1 LPHNGWLKNYNY
13 AERLLWQNPEAVLAQ
28 IGFGTGNVMVDV
40 GCGDGFFSIPAARIT
55 GPSGLIHA
63 LDSSP
68 EAIEILQTRAKE
80 AGISNIQTTVGDAEE
95 YVFCQHCADFVLMAN
110 VLHDFHAPLKAL
122 ECARSMLKPDGKL
135 VDLDWKKEPDQLHG
149 PPLAKRLNQE
159 EAAALLQQAGFR
171 ITMNTLSPPFHYLLL
186 AEITRE

>member
-1 LPHNGWLKNYNY
+1 LSNNGWLKAYNY

-28 IGFGTGNVMVDV
+28 IGFKPGNVMADV

-55 GPSGLIHA
+55 GPSGMIYA

-68 EAIEILQTRAKE
+68 KAIEILQTRATE
-80 AGISNIQTTVGDAEE
+80 AGIYNIQARAGDAEE
-95 YVFCQHCADFVLMAN
+95 YVFCHHCADFVLMAN
-110 VLHDFHAPLKAL
+110 VLHDFHTPLKAL
-122 ECARSMLKPDGKL
+122 ECARNMLKPDGKL

-159 EAAALLQQAGFR
+159 EAAVLLQQAGFKV
-171 ITMNTLSPPFHYLLL
+171 TLNTLSQPFHYLLL
-186 AEITRE
+186 AEITK